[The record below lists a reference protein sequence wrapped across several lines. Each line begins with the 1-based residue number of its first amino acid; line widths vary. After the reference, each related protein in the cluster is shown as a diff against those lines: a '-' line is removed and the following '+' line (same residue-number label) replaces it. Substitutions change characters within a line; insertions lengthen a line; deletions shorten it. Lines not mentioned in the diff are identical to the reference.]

1 MPDYRLLVFDWDG
14 TLMDSAAHIIDGVRG
29 VASELGEQPPTAEA
43 VREII
48 GLSLLEGFQQLFPQ
62 HPAERAGELAAGYRR
77 RHFAATR
84 EAPRL
89 FAGADAVLRELRTAG
104 YWLAI
109 ATGKSRRGLSEA
121 LADSG
126 LTGAAACGEDRVAAG
141 EALFF
146 STRSADDAP
155 SKPHPQMLLD
165 ILDELRV
172 PAAEALMIGD
182 TTHDMRMARDA
193 GVDALAVSYGVQPL
207 ERLLHCAPNGHID
220 AITELPDW
228 LAARR

>member
-14 TLMDSAAHIIDGVRG
+14 TLMDSAAHIIDNVRG
-29 VASELGEQPPTAEA
+29 IAVELGESPPSAEA

-48 GLSLLEGFQQLFPQ
+48 GLSLLEGFQRLFPQ
-62 HPAERAGELAAGYRR
+62 HPVERADELAAGYRR
-77 RHFAATR
+77 RHFAAAR
-84 EAPRL
+84 DAQQL
-89 FAGADAVLRELRTAG
+89 FAGADAVLRELRAAG

-109 ATGKSRRGLSEA
+109 ATGKSRRGLHQA

-126 LTGAAACGEDRVAAG
+126 LIGAAESGAADRG

-165 ILDELRV
+165 ILDELQV

-182 TTHDMRMARDA
+182 SIHDMQMARDA

-207 ERLLHCAPNGHID
+207 ERLLRCAPRGHID
-220 AITELPDW
+220 AISELPDW
-228 LAARR
+228 LLAQR